1 MHRRTFLTSLS
12 SVLAFQTLRSFHLTA
27 QTASLT
33 KDPFT
38 VGVASGD
45 PATDGALI
53 WTRLVPDLSQP
64 DFGLPS
70 TPIDVRWEVATDSQ
84 MRKIVASGNVAAT
97 PELNH
102 SVRVDVK
109 GLLPGR
115 EYFYRFHA
123 GGATSI
129 VGRTRTAPAPDA
141 PADKFRFAF
150 ASCQSYEPGFYTAHR
165 DMAEADVELVVFLGD
180 YIYEHHNTQIE
191 TVRRADIPDVITL
204 EQYRHHYAQYK
215 MDPDLMACHAAH
227 PWIVTP
233 DDHEV
238 ENNWA
243 GDHSE
248 HHSPAALIARRTAAY
263 QAYYENMPLRAL
275 CTPHGSHMQLF
286 RTVQYGRLAQFS
298 VLDTRQFRSPQP
310 CGDKRVVNCEER
322 YDAGRTMMGA
332 EQERWL
338 MRSLL
343 KSPAQWN
350 VIANQVIFAQGV
362 EPTPDGPVF
371 PSDDWDGYVA
381 ERQKLTDFMA
391 ETNPR
396 NPFIITGDAHRT
408 NVANI
413 PKEYNKPNSPI
424 VASEVCG
431 TSITSGADG
440 VMTNPGDRRI
450 MDANPHIVYRN
461 HKRGY
466 VICEATDKR
475 MTSTLRIVDQVSVKD
490 SKVKTT
496 ASFGV
501 DSGKKGIHQLS

>member
-1 MHRRTFLTSLS
+1 MQRRTFLASLS
-12 SVLAFQTLRSFHLTA
+12 SVLAVQTLRSLHIDA
-27 QTASLT
+27 QNVSMT

-45 PATDGALI
+45 PASDGVLI
-53 WTRLVPDLSQP
+53 WTRLVPDLGLP
-64 DFGLPS
+64 DFGLPAS
-70 TPIDVRWEVATDSQ
+70 AIDVRWEVAADQ
-84 MRKIVASGNVAAT
+84 HMKKIVASGHVSAT

-102 SVRVDVK
+102 SVRVDVR
-109 GLLPGR
+109 GLAPSR

-123 GGATSI
+123 GGATSL
-129 VGRTRTAPAPDA
+129 VGRTRTAPALDA
-141 PADKFRFAF
+141 PVDKFRFAF

-165 DMAEADVELVVFLGD
+165 DMAQADVDLVVFLGD
-180 YIYEHHNTQIE
+180 YIYEHHNTKIE
-191 TVRRADIPDVITL
+191 TARRADIADVLTL

-215 MDPDLMACHAAH
+215 MDPDLIACHQAH

-243 GDHSE
+243 GDHSAHGNPE
-248 HHSPAALIARRTAAY
+248 ALIARRTAAY
-263 QAYYENMPLRAL
+263 QAYYENMPLREL

-286 RTVQYGRLAQFS
+286 RNVQYGRLAQFT

-310 CGDKRVVNCEER
+310 CHDKPVVNCAER
-322 YDAGRTMMGA
+322 YEPGRTMMGA
-332 EQERWL
+332 EQEQWF
-338 MRSLL
+338 MDSLT
-343 KSPAQWN
+343 KSKAHWN

-362 EPTPDGPVF
+362 QATPEGPIY

-391 ETNPR
+391 KTNPR

-413 PKEYNKPNSPI
+413 LVDYDKKNSPI
-424 VASEVCG
+424 VASEICG

-440 VMTNPGDRRI
+440 VMSQPADGRI
-450 MDANPHIVYRN
+450 MDANPHILYRN

-466 VICEATDKR
+466 VLCEATEKQ
-475 MTSTLRIVDQVSVKD
+475 MTSTLRIVDKVSVKD
-490 SKVKTT
+490 GKMSTA
-496 ASFGV
+496 ASFAV
-501 DSGKKGIHQLS
+501 ESDRKGIRQLS